1 MRGIFFNPN
10 LKRRGRSAPP
20 GNHSRTNRKT
30 CDCRNQRLWTT
41 ERSVL
46 LECPSAGG
54 FPRYPFSATVR
65 VTDLET
71 KARVDK
77 PERRMLSIGGYY
89 VDALATLRI
98 GSKVQVH
105 IEHGEKILEVVA
117 NITYAHEGLG
127 MGVMFTEIKPKAQDV
142 LSFWIAE
149 LSGEEL
155 PVQSMEIPGVEGI
168 DNTSDMNLRRSIIGV
183 IQLRVHIQSFSASEG
198 AALVRRASG

>member
-1 MRGIFFNPN
+1 MAEQTGKPAIVEPEA
-10 LKRRGRSAPP
+10 LDDGTISITGMPQRRR
-20 GNHSRTNRKT
+20 
-30 CDCRNQRLWTT
+30 
-41 ERSVL
+41 
-46 LECPSAGG
+46 

-71 KARVDK
+71 KARVDG
-77 PERRMLSIGGYY
+77 RTSDLSVGGCY

-168 DNTSDMNLRRSIIGV
+168 DNTSDMNLRRSIIGL
-183 IQLRVHIQSFSASEG
+183 IQLLVHNQIISPSDG
-198 AALVRRASG
+198 AALVRQASG